1 MEKHND
7 KTLKIILLI
16 LIIALIIACG
26 YIITEKVDLC
36 EQSKNES
43 YSTGAR
49 DGTLFWNNV
58 VIKTVNENGEIPYIV
73 NNTIQTIPI
82 KQLCESIQ

>member
-36 EQSKNES
+36 ETVKNES
-43 YSTGAR
+43 YSAGAR

-58 VIKTVNENGEIPYIV
+58 IIKTVNENGEIPYIV